1 MSIPWKIKLILSL
14 LSPIRNL
21 CFRSNF
27 TINRS
32 LYNFLDRKT
41 PPSPPSSHD
50 VIIDPS
56 RNLWFRLFN
65 PSATANAASDNLP
78 LPVIVYFH
86 GGGFVT
92 SSPDS
97 APFHSLAHRFSENLR
112 AVVVSVNYRLAP
124 EHRYPAQYDDGF
136 DAVKFL
142 DSSVDILP
150 PTADLTRCF
159 LAGDSAGGNLAH
171 HVAVRASGF
180 KFQRVKLRG
189 VIALQPFFGGEERT
203 ESEIQIGNSA
213 PGLTVES
220 ADWYWKAFL
229 PNGSNRD
236 HPAVNVFGPESI
248 EISGLELSDSIV
260 VFGGL
265 DPVQDWQKRYC
276 EGLRKAGKEVKL
288 LEYPNAFH
296 GFYIFPELPECSLM
310 MNEIKDFM
318 ILQLKKIN

>member
-14 LSPIRNL
+14 ISPIRYL

-32 LYNFLDRKT
+32 LFNFFDRKT

-50 VIIDPS
+50 VIVDPS
-56 RNLWFRLFN
+56 RNLWFRIFN
-65 PSATANAASDNLP
+65 PSATDNGGSDDLP
-78 LPVIVYFH
+78 LP
-86 GGGFVT
+86 
-92 SSPDS
+92 
-97 APFHSLAHRFSENLR
+97 
-112 AVVVSVNYRLAP
+112 
-124 EHRYPAQYDDGF
+124 
-136 DAVKFL
+136 FL
-142 DSSVDILP
+142 DSSVGILP
-150 PTADLTRCF
+150 PVADLTRCF

-171 HVAVRASGF
+171 HVAVRGSGF

-203 ESEIQIGNSA
+203 ESEIRIGNSA
-213 PGLTVES
+213 PCLTVED

-236 HPAVNVFGPESI
+236 HPAVNVFGPESA
-248 EISGLELSDSIV
+248 EISSSELSDSIIV
-260 VFGGL
+260 VGGL
-265 DPVQDWQKRYC
+265 DPIQDWQKRYC
-276 EGLRKAGKEVKL
+276 EGLRKAGKEVRL

-296 GFYIFPELPECSLM
+296 AFYIFPELPEYSLM

-318 ILQLKKIN
+318 IHQLKKIT